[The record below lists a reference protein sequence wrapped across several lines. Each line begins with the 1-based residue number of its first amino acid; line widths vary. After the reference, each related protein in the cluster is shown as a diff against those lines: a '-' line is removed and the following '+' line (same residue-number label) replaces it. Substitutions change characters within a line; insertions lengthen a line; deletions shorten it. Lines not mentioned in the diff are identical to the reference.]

1 MNNIIKT
8 GLGVLLAIPLLMTL
22 SGCKKFL
29 DRKPLDATIE
39 DIPGGGLEGQAL
51 GLYSEIRGIHYDGF
65 NTIPWLA
72 FHSFRD
78 DDSQKGSSPGDG
90 SDWAAIFDGFNYT
103 KSHWSND
110 QYWSDHYAFLGN
122 INKTIQIGD
131 SLSQANGGTFD
142 ERSVVNMGEAKF
154 FRAYVFFDLVRV
166 YGQVPLIN
174 FKTYSTAQANIPK
187 SPEADIYA
195 QIDKDL
201 DSAEAALPVSWEGK
215 YPGRLTKGAAMTLHA
230 KTLLYRQRWADA
242 LALCN
247 AVMASGQYSLLP
259 NYEGIFRESGENSS
273 ESIFEIQATESAGDN
288 GIGALWNYAGSQ
300 QPRGSGVWNLGWG
313 WNAPTDELANHAY
326 EPGDPRREATILFS
340 GQPDGLYGQVLPPYD
355 PNNFPQ
361 PYWNKK
367 VYTDPAIRAST
378 GDQSGAWFN
387 HRVLRYADVIL
398 MAAEA
403 SNEMGLTDTARALVN
418 QIRARARGT
427 TNALP
432 DIPAGVSQDDMRK
445 LIIQERHVEFAMEGE
460 RFFDLVR
467 WGIADSVLAP
477 LGYTPKNMYYPL
489 PQGQVDAS
497 HGVLVQNPNY

>member
-1 MNNIIKT
+1 MNNKIKISW
-8 GLGVLLAIPLLMTL
+8 GVLLAMPLLMTF
-22 SGCKKFL
+22 SGCQKFL
-29 DRKPLDATIE
+29 DRKPLDATLE

-51 GLYSEIRGIHYDGF
+51 GLYSEIRGVHYDGF

-90 SDWAAIFDGFNYT
+90 SDWGAIFDDFNYT
-103 KSHWSND
+103 KNHWSND
-110 QYWSDHYAFLGN
+110 QYWADHYAFLGN
-122 INKTIQIGD
+122 INKMIQIGD
-131 SLSQANGGTFD
+131 SLKQTD
-142 ERSVVNMGEAKF
+142 ERAVINMGEAKF
-154 FRAYVFFDLVRV
+154 FRAYVYFDLVRV
-166 YGQVPLIN
+166 YGQVPLVTFRAN
-174 FKTYSTAQANIPK
+174 TSEQANVPK
-187 SPEADIYA
+187 SSEADIYA

-201 DSAEAALPVSWEGK
+201 DSATAALPVSWEGK
-215 YPGRLTKGAAMTLHA
+215 YPGRLTQGAALTLHA
-230 KTLLYRQRWADA
+230 KTYLYRQRWADA
-242 LALCN
+242 LALCTQ
-247 AVMASGQYSLLP
+247 VMNSGQYSLYSS
-259 NYEGIFRESGENSS
+259 YEGLFRESGENSS
-273 ESIFEIQATESAGDN
+273 ESIFEIQATETAGN
-288 GIGALWNYAGSQ
+288 SSGALYNYAGSQ
-300 QPRGSGVWNLGWG
+300 GTRGSGDWNLGWG
-313 WNAPTDELANHAY
+313 WNAPTDELANHTY

-340 GQPDGLYGQVLPPYD
+340 GQPDGLYGNVLPPYD

-367 VYTDPAIRAST
+367 VYTDPSIRLST

-387 HRVLRYADVIL
+387 HRILRYADVIL

-403 SNEMGLTDTARALVN
+403 SNELGDTAKARELIN

-432 DIPAGVSQDDMRK
+432 DIEAAVSQDNMRK
-445 LIIQERHVEFAMEGE
+445 LIIQERHAEFAMEGE

-477 LGYTPKNMYYPL
+477 LGYTHKNRYYPL

-497 HGVLVQNPNY
+497 HGVLVQNPDYQ